1 MLKVLSVIA
10 ILVIF
15 STNFAYGQYMYAQDV
30 PQLPQ
35 VMLHLILRDSE
46 KNLVAYIQADQIVAI
61 DPTILDGYLDAIPN
75 KKAITNDGRSHQIVQ
90 WQGRTETINQA
101 HAMTLFTLYAPV
113 NGSYPTA
120 LEVLH
125 NSYQVNPGDTVTVYW
140 TVIRPIS

>member
-10 ILVIF
+10 ILIIF
-15 STNFAYGQYMYAQDV
+15 SANSAYGQYMYAQDV

-46 KNLVAYIQADQIVAI
+46 GNLIAYIQADQIVAI
-61 DPTILDGYLDAIPN
+61 DPITLDGYLDAIPN

-90 WQGRTETINQA
+90 WQGRTETVNQS
-101 HAMTLFTLYAPV
+101 HAMTVFTLYAPV
-113 NGSYPTA
+113 NGSYLTA
-120 LEVLH
+120 LEILH
-125 NSYQVNPGDTVTVYW
+125 NSYQVNPGDTITVYW